1 MFIGHFAIGF
11 AAKRAAPAVS
21 LGTLFLASQL
31 ADLLWPNLVLLGI
44 ERFEIQPGATAVTPI
59 DFVSYPISHSLV
71 ALCLW
76 AAAFAGL
83 YWALRRRGPVAPLT
97 IAAVVLSHWVL
108 DVVTHRPDMP
118 LTLGDGRRV
127 GMGLWNSVAGT
138 VVVETLLFAAGVA
151 AYATITRAR
160 DRIGSIALWLLVG
173 FLFAISLANLAS
185 PPPPSTS
192 AVAWTAQAMWLLVL
206 WGYWVDRHRETVA
219 PARRA

>member
-1 MFIGHFAIGF
+1 MSEAERP
-11 AAKRAAPAVS
+11 RAGQAPAGVPPAAEP
-21 LGTLFLASQL
+21 L
-31 ADLLWPNLVLLGI
+31 P
-44 ERFEIQPGATAVTPI
+44 
-59 DFVSYPISHSLV
+59 FVDEH
-71 ALCLW
+71 
-76 AAAFAGL
+76 
-83 YWALRRRGPVAPLT
+83 
-97 IAAVVLSHWVL
+97 
-108 DVVTHRPDMP
+108 
-118 LTLGDGRRV
+118 
-127 GMGLWNSVAGT
+127 SVAGT